1 MKPTLTVFSL
11 VIYAFYWKF
20 FICDV
25 SIPSSD
31 QNIKIIL
38 SSKTVFRSSATGLS
52 LLTHNLAVSAKKNKF
67 TYHDKN
73 RLVPLYLCTLI
84 LLLSYSPEPN
94 PGPAAPQN
102 DSHYPCGTCDVSVS
116 WSEKGVACDTCGI
129 WFHALCHSIQTLS
142 YENLNEDVS
151 WHCAICGSPNSATV
165 FDLYGID
172 WTDASSHHDSN
183 LSCTTPTETAFKPHH
198 SSTPSRANQQNKWK
212 NRPLRII
219 NINFPSAR
227 GKYAE
232 IIHLVDSLKPDII
245 LGCETWLDKDI
256 SDNEVI
262 PDIYTLYRKDRNKNG
277 GGVLIA
283 VRTNLKSFIVP
294 ELTTDCEIIWAG
306 VKLLGRK
313 TLYLCSYYRPKTS
326 DEPSFNK
333 LRDSLARAMQIP
345 NVSILMG
352 GDFNFPGWDWN
363 TLTLKPGTKCTDL
376 HNKFRDLLHD
386 HNLHQL
392 VLETTR
398 TDKKKGTS
406 NTLDLLITNN
416 PHLVPR
422 VEVIPG
428 LSDHDIPYC
437 EFAINLPRIKQAP
450 RLISLYNKANL
461 DAMRKDMSELHDEL
475 DRIKDNLT
483 TEELWTRF
491 KDTLTTSVQ
500 ANVPQKKA
508 RTKTSKPWITAEIRK
523 IAKRHE
529 RVYKKKKKQSLPEL
543 EKEQKELRR
552 QKQRMVRRS
561 YWDYVNRTLTKDN
574 ESSDETKA
582 RPNKKFYSFIKH
594 QRSSNCGVAP
604 LKVEGQ
610 LVTDPTA
617 KAETLNR
624 QFQSVFSEGR
634 HYTDEEFSAK
644 CKMTG
649 NPPDNILSDIE
660 VKEEGIKKLLAKL
673 NPHKAVGPDKI
684 SPRILRD
691 LAEEIAPILT
701 IIYQS
706 SLNTG
711 HVPSDWRNANVA
723 PIFKKGEHYDP
734 ANYRPVSLTS
744 IPCKILEHVI
754 VSALMSHLEK
764 QNILR
769 TEQLGFR
776 KFRSCETQL
785 LNFTDELYTTIEKGN
800 QADVIIMDFAKAF
813 DKVNHS
819 LLIHKLKHYGVQ
831 GQVLNW
837 IAAFLKDRH
846 QSVIV
851 DGASSSQVS
860 VQSGVPQGS
869 VLGPTLF
876 LAYIND
882 LPEDLSSLTKL
893 FADDTAVYRLKA
905 TQTDINLLQE
915 DLQKLETWEQSWDM
929 SFHPGKCTTLPVTR
943 ARNPKKNNYILHDH
957 SLEIVDK
964 SKYLG
969 VTLTSDLT
977 WDLHIN
983 AICAKANKSLGFLR
997 RNLKIPAI
1005 SLKESAYKTFV
1016 RPILEYACTVWDPHT
1031 QDNISKLE
1039 AVQRRA
1045 ARFVVNRYHN
1055 TSSVTNMLNQ
1065 LQWPSLQHR
1074 GKVAR

>member
-1 MKPTLTVFSL
+1 M
-11 VIYAFYWKF
+11 
-20 FICDV
+20 
-25 SIPSSD
+25 
-31 QNIKIIL
+31 
-38 SSKTVFRSSATGLS
+38 
-52 LLTHNLAVSAKKNKF
+52 
-67 TYHDKN
+67 
-73 RLVPLYLCTLI
+73 
-84 LLLSYSPEPN
+84 
-94 PGPAAPQN
+94 
-102 DSHYPCGTCDVSVS
+102 
-116 WSEKGVACDTCGI
+116 
-129 WFHALCHSIQTLS
+129 
-142 YENLNEDVS
+142 
-151 WHCAICGSPNSATV
+151 
-165 FDLYGID
+165 
-172 WTDASSHHDSN
+172 
-183 LSCTTPTETAFKPHH
+183 
-198 SSTPSRANQQNKWK
+198 
-212 NRPLRII
+212 
-219 NINFPSAR
+219 
-227 GKYAE
+227 
-232 IIHLVDSLKPDII
+232 I

-262 PDIYTLYRKDRNKNG
+262 PEMYTLYRRDRNKHG

-294 ELTTDCEIIWAG
+294 ELSTECEVIWVG

-313 TLYLCSYYRPKTS
+313 TLYLCSFYRPKTS
-326 DEPSFNK
+326 DEPSLHK
-333 LRDSLARAMQIP
+333 LGESLDRAAQIP
-345 NVSILMG
+345 NAYILMG
-352 GDFNFPGWDWN
+352 GDFNFPGWEWE
-363 TLTLKPGTKCTDL
+363 TLTLKPGTKNIEL
-376 HNKFRDLLHD
+376 HNKFKDMLHD

-406 NTLDLLITNN
+406 NTLDLLITNC

-437 EFAINLPRIKQAP
+437 EFAINPPRIKQAP
-450 RLISLYNKANL
+450 RLIPLYDKADL
-461 DAMRKDMSELHDEL
+461 GIMRNDMKDLFKEL
-475 DRIKDNLT
+475 DRDKDHLT
-483 TEELWTRF
+483 TEEIWTRF
-491 KDTLTTSVQ
+491 KDTLTASAL
-500 ANVPQKKA
+500 ANVPLKKA
-508 RTKTSKPWITAEIRK
+508 RTKTSKSWITAEIRK
-523 IAKRHE
+523 VAKRHE

-543 EKEQKELRR
+543 EDEQKQLRR

-561 YWDYVNRTLTKDN
+561 YWDYVNRTLTKDSEPSN
-574 ESSDETKA
+574 DSKA
-582 RPNKKFYSFIKH
+582 RPNKKYYSFIKH

-604 LKVEGQ
+604 LKVDGQ

-617 KAETLNR
+617 KAETLNK

-634 HYTDEEFSAK
+634 EYTDEEFDAK
-644 CKMTG
+644 CKMNNNTPG
-649 NPPDNILSDIE
+649 KILSEIKVNE
-660 VKEEGIKKLLAKL
+660 GGIKKLLAKL

-701 IIYQS
+701 ILYQS
-706 SLNTG
+706 SLDTG
-711 HVPSDWRNANVA
+711 QVPSDWRNANVA

-764 QNILR
+764 ENILR
-769 TEQLGFR
+769 TEQHGFR
-776 KFRSCETQL
+776 KYRSCETQL
-785 LNFTDELYTTIEKGN
+785 LNFTDELFTTIEKGN

-831 GQVLNW
+831 GQVLEW
-837 IAAFLKDRH
+837 IAAFLKNRQ
-846 QSVIV
+846 QSVVV
-851 DGASSSQVS
+851 DGATSSPVS

-905 TQTDINLLQE
+905 TPTDINLLQE

-943 ARNPKKNNYILHDH
+943 ARNPKRNNYSLHEH
-957 SLEIVDK
+957 TLEIVHN

-977 WDLHIN
+977 WDMHIN
-983 AICAKANKSLGFLR
+983 SICAKANKSLGFLR

-1031 QDNISKLE
+1031 QDNINKLE

-1055 TSSVTNMLNQ
+1055 TSSVTDMIKQ
-1065 LQWPSLQHR
+1065 LQWPTLQHR
-1074 GKVAR
+1074 RKVARLAMLRKIIKNEAVVNKDCIQTAPPRQRRKHSQQLKQIQCRTAYRQNSFYPRTIREWNDLPEAAVAADTLDTFKARVPFTY